1 MSLPQHGVDPGGPAE
16 VTREATGRRLL
27 IAVIAL
33 FLGIAFVAT
42 ALVSFLVSK
51 HELRESIISE
61 ELPLTSDTI
70 YSEIQRELVQPI
82 FISST
87 MANDTFLRDWVLAG
101 EHDVGQMTK
110 YLNEIKTKYGAF
122 TAFFVSERTRK
133 YYYADGILKT
143 VSESE
148 PRDVWYFRVRQM
160 AEDYE
165 LNVDL
170 DMAHRDA
177 LTIFINYRVYDYDH
191 RFIGAAGV
199 GLTVN
204 AVRQLIERLQQRYG
218 RLIYFVN
225 GQGRIMLSGV
235 GEDEGDIRKTAGLA
249 AVADAALNGTGGSFE
264 YVRGGQTHL
273 LNVRFI
279 PELHWYVFVEKV
291 EDEALAGIRRA
302 LYANLAVALFVTT
315 IVVVVL
321 ALTIRRFQ
329 SRLESMATTDK
340 LTGLTNRQ
348 AYDILMRQAAKEARR
363 AGEPLC
369 LIMADIDHFKEIN
382 DRFGHLRGDG
392 VLKSVAGTA
401 LQGLRDSDIACRWG
415 GEEFLI
421 LLRKCNL
428 ENAQILAERI
438 RGQVE
443 KTPVEVDGEAP
454 KVTVSLGVAE
464 LADAEDEDKLLS
476 RTDHALYRAKREG
489 RNRVVL
495 G

>member
-1 MSLPQHGVDPGGPAE
+1 
-16 VTREATGRRLL
+16 
-27 IAVIAL
+27 
-33 FLGIAFVAT
+33 
-42 ALVSFLVSK
+42 
-51 HELRESIISE
+51 
-61 ELPLTSDTI
+61 
-70 YSEIQRELVQPI
+70 
-82 FISST
+82 
-87 MANDTFLRDWVLAG
+87 
-101 EHDVGQMTK
+101 
-110 YLNEIKTKYGAF
+110 
-122 TAFFVSERTRK
+122 
-133 YYYADGILKT
+133 
-143 VSESE
+143 
-148 PRDVWYFRVRQM
+148 
-160 AEDYE
+160 
-165 LNVDL
+165 
-170 DMAHRDA
+170 MAHRDA
-177 LTIFINYRVYDYDH
+177 LTVFINYRVYDYDH
-191 RFIGAAGV
+191 RFIGTAGV

-204 AVRQLIERLQQRYG
+204 AVRQLIGRLQQRYG

-235 GEDEGDIRKTAGLA
+235 GEEEGDIRKTVGLA
-249 AVADAALNGTGGSFE
+249 AVADRALNGTGGSFE

-291 EDEALAGIRRA
+291 EDEALVGIRRA
-302 LYANLAVALFVTT
+302 LYANLAVALIVTT

-340 LTGLTNRQ
+340 LTGLANRQ

-382 DRFGHLRGDG
+382 DRFGHLRGDR

-443 KTPVEVDGEAP
+443 KTPVEVDGEAL